1 MLKYDLIDLTNQL
14 DNELKELICITD
26 EYILVKWLPVKSYVS
41 WRYSYSVELGKY
53 IFEYGKY
60 LQTDTTTIEQ
70 AIASFSERLM
80 DK

>member
-1 MLKYDLIDLTNQL
+1 MLKHDLLELTLQL

-41 WRYSYSVELGKY
+41 WKYSYSVVYDKY

-60 LQTDTTTIEQ
+60 LPINTTTIEQ